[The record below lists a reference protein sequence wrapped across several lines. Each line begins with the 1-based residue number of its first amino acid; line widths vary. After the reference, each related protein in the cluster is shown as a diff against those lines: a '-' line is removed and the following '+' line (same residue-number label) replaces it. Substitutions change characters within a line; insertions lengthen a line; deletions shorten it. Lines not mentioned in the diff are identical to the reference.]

1 MAERW
6 QRLENHAKE
15 KWKRRWEKRTST
27 LFSVIRSL
35 YWSEER
41 GEDRLRGGGKEAAP
55 GFGPQLSGG
64 LSSVPLAT
72 SWPGPSGD
80 TSKGLIFPSVRNAHI
95 NACTHV
101 QTGLWKMQ
109 KLMTSFPLLEADVPG
124 RAWLWKRGL
133 LTYKWHVDNNSPRCL
148 HGNLKGEF
156 TQGWI
161 FTPTLP
167 ANEPGG
173 IF

>member
-15 KWKRRWEKRTST
+15 KWKRWWEKRTST
-27 LFSVIRSL
+27 LFSVIRRL

-80 TSKGLIFPSVRNAHI
+80 TSKGVIFPSVRNAHI

-101 QTGLWKMQ
+101 QRAFEKCKSWWHH
-109 KLMTSFPLLEADVPG
+109 FPFCFTVRHAWMEADVPG
-124 RAWLWKRGL
+124 RAWLWKRGRFL
-133 LTYKWHVDNNSPRCL
+133 FFFPWCP
-148 HGNLKGEF
+148 
-156 TQGWI
+156 I
-161 FTPTLP
+161 FWRTS
-167 ANEPGG
+167 GM
-173 IF
+173 